1 MVSDLRYRVGLVG
14 RSKAEVIN
22 MLGKPE
28 EQQDDLPTDYELCPS
43 LADTYILELA
53 WKQGRVASVIV
64 RDT

>member
-1 MVSDLRYRVGLVG
+1 
-14 RSKAEVIN
+14 